1 MYVHP
6 FHIVCTLTTQS
17 IAKLLLE
24 KSEMIDEYFSI
35 SLTPSGAIESI
46 PMLLKG
52 YTPDLD
58 RLPNFLLC
66 LGTRVNWDDEK
77 ECFQSILKE
86 IAYFYSPHSS
96 PDNGD
101 SDRLGE
107 EGERGEEKHK
117 RWQLEHILWP
127 SMRRYTH
134 WKRESLSNGDL
145 KQVANLPD
153 LFRIFERC

>member
-1 MYVHP
+1 M
-6 FHIVCTLTTQS
+6 LTTQS
-17 IAKLLLE
+17 IAKLLLA

-35 SLTPSGAIESI
+35 SLTPSGAVESI
-46 PMLLKG
+46 PMMLKG

-66 LGTRVNWDDEK
+66 LGARVNWGDEK
-77 ECFQSILKE
+77 ECFKSILKE
-86 IAYFYSPHSS
+86 IAYFYSPRS
-96 PDNGD
+96 PSDNSD
-101 SDRLGE
+101 SDEVGE
-107 EGERGEEKHK
+107 EREQGGGGEEKHK